1 MRVVLLTLVLLL
13 VAGCVTGNPTG
24 ANPQVANPAATRT
37 PFSFSF
43 SAAVLDMRIEPKD
56 AAEFI
61 LNPTPLGEDG
71 YPRGMTVTIEVL
83 PKEGWRVD
91 HWAGPVLDV
100 AGNVAEITMRSSH
113 TVVARMKPFSPMAT
127 PKDTSKPPTVSVVT
141 KDDNNAPVAV
151 DDIVDWADLIDNGYD
166 IQLLQGITFAV
177 TGNDTDTDGHTL
189 TIDSVTQGVNG
200 SVHIVSG
207 FPGCPP
213 VCGRVTYN
221 PDGSFPPLDTFT
233 YTIGDGYGGTDTGT
247 VRVIN
252 DQPLAIKVPKPLV
265 RPTPEGSAS
274 SYFKKGEGYNHDGK
288 YQLAIVEFTTAIRLN
303 PGYTSAYWARGW
315 AYDYLN
321 QYQQA
326 IQDFDKAIQLDP
338 YDVLPYIS
346 RGFSYYRSNSYQQ
359 AIQDFDKAI
368 QLDPYDSLFL
378 AMAYDGRSKAHDR
391 LGNHGIAGADNAKA
405 CSLDSQ
411 YC

>member
-1 MRVVLLTLVLLL
+1 MRAVLLTLVLLL
-13 VAGCVTGNPTG
+13 ITGCVTGNPTA
-24 ANPQVANPAATRT
+24 ANPQVATYPRLDVRVD
-37 PFSFSF
+37 PEG
-43 SAAVLDMRIEPKD
+43 SADVL
-56 AAEFI
+56 
-61 LNPTPLGEDG
+61 LNPVPLYGG
-71 YPRGMTVTIEVL
+71 FFPSGMIVTIEVL
-83 PKEGWRVD
+83 PGPGWEMD
-91 HWAGPVLDV
+91 EDGWKGPVFDI
-100 AGNVAEITMRSSH
+100 AGDKAKIEMISTQDIVIKMRPAVMPQ
-113 TVVARMKPFSPMAT
+113 TGRPAPMAT
-127 PKDTSKPPTVSVVT
+127 PTDTSIPPTVSVVT
-141 KDDNNAPVAV
+141 KDDDNNAPVAV
-151 DDIVDWADLIDNGYD
+151 DDIVDWADLIDDGYD

-177 TGNDTDTDGHTL
+177 TKNDTDADGHAL

-200 SVHIVSG
+200 SVDIVSG

-213 VCGRVTYN
+213 ACGRVTYN

-233 YTIGDGYGGTDTGT
+233 YTVGDGYGGTDTGT
-247 VRVIN
+247 VRVIAVY
-252 DQPLAIKVPKPLV
+252 PIVAPTSKPTL
-265 RPTPEGSAS
+265 EGSAS

-288 YQLAIVEFTTAIRLN
+288 YRLAVEEFTTAIRLN
-303 PGYTSAYWARGW
+303 PGYTNAYWARGW

-326 IQDFDKAIQLDP
+326 IQDFDKAIQFDP

-368 QLDPYDSLFL
+368 QLDPYDSLLL
-378 AMAYDGRSKAHDR
+378 AMAYDGRSKAYDR